1 MEHFDF
7 IVIGGGA
14 SGLVSAARL
23 ARGGHSVQV
32 LEAADRLG
40 GCIQSWRMEGDFW
53 LELGAH
59 TAYNSYAP
67 LLEALADRGRLED
80 LLPRE
85 KVGYR
90 FVTADGRLQSPM
102 ARLNFLE
109 AALFLPFGLFRAKAG
124 RSVAQWFSGL
134 LGSGNYHRLLAP
146 AFAAVLSQRADDFPA
161 EWLFRKKPRM
171 KTAPRKYTFTGG
183 LQGLLEALTEGAP
196 FSVKTGAPVR
206 AITREGQGF
215 RVHSGDESL
224 ASQSPGRPK
233 IDLPPPG
240 GGSTR
245 TGESGAVFSCTQL
258 VLAVPVDAAARLLAD
273 LYPEAARRLARIPV
287 VTSEAMGVVL
297 PAAKTAL
304 PPLAGL
310 IGDEDSFWSVVTR
323 DPVPH
328 DTLRG
333 YTFHFRPGVLDR
345 AGKLARIAQV
355 LGAQTS
361 DFLHVA
367 ETVNCLPAP
376 GVEHAVLAGEVLAL
390 LEREPLALVGNY
402 LNGLSIGDCAE
413 RAVIESERLLNLKAH
428 LAPTASAANV
438 T

>member
-1 MEHFDF
+1 MEHYDS

-23 ARGGHSVQV
+23 ARGGRSVHV
-32 LEAADRLG
+32 VEASERLG
-40 GCIQSWRMEGDFW
+40 GCIQTWRPQPDFW

-67 LLEALADRGRLED
+67 LLEALDERGRLQE
-80 LLPRE
+80 LLLRE

-109 AALFLPFGLFRAKAG
+109 AAVFLPFGLFRGKAG

-134 LGSGNYHRLLAP
+134 LGRGNYRRLLAP
-146 AFAAVLSQRADDFPA
+146 AFAAVLSQKADDFPA
-161 EWLFRKKPRM
+161 DWLFRKKPRM
-171 KTAPRKYTFTGG
+171 QSAPRKFTFAGG
-183 LQGLLEALTEGAP
+183 LQGLLEALAESAP
-196 FSVKTGAPVR
+196 YTLATGNPVR
-206 AITREGQGF
+206 SITRTQSGFQVDTAAASYTCGQ
-215 RVHSGDESL
+215 V
-224 ASQSPGRPK
+224 
-233 IDLPPPG
+233 
-240 GGSTR
+240 
-245 TGESGAVFSCTQL
+245 
-258 VLAVPVDAAARLLAD
+258 VLAVPVDVAARLLAD
-273 LYPEAARRLARIPV
+273 LYPVVAEKLARFPMLA
-287 VTSEAMGVVL
+287 SEAMGVVL
-297 PAAKTAL
+297 PADKTGL

-328 DTLRG
+328 ATLRG

-355 LGAQTS
+355 LGVDTS

-367 ETVNCLPAP
+367 EAVNRLPAA
-376 GVEHAVLAGEVLAL
+376 GVEHAALAGVVLTL

-413 RAVIESERLLNLKAH
+413 RAVIETERLLNLKG
-428 LAPTASAANV
+428 
-438 T
+438 

>member
-1 MEHFDF
+1 MEHYDS

-14 SGLVSAARL
+14 SGLVTAARL
-23 ARGGHSVQV
+23 SRGGRSVHV

-40 GCIQSWRMEGDFW
+40 GCIQSWRPQTDFW

-67 LLEALADRGRLED
+67 LLEALDERGRLPE
-80 LLPRE
+80 LLLRE

-109 AALFLPFGLFRAKAG
+109 AALFLPFGLFRSKTG

-134 LGSGNYHRLLAP
+134 LGRGNYRRLLAP
-146 AFAAVLSQRADDFPA
+146 AFAAVLSQKADDFPA
-161 EWLFRKKPRM
+161 DWLFRKKPRM
-171 KTAPRKYTFTGG
+171 KTAPRKFTFAGG
-183 LQGLLEALTEGAP
+183 LQGLLEALAEGAP
-196 FSVKTGAPVR
+196 YSVATGRPVR
-206 AITREGQGF
+206 RITRISTGF
-215 RVHSGDESL
+215 QVDTDTVSYTCG
-224 ASQSPGRPK
+224 
-233 IDLPPPG
+233 
-240 GGSTR
+240 
-245 TGESGAVFSCTQL
+245 QL
-258 VLAVPVDAAARLLAD
+258 VLAVPVDVAAQLLAD
-273 LYPEAARRLARIPV
+273 IYPAVAEKLARFPLLA
-287 VTSEAMGVVL
+287 SEALGVVL
-297 PAAKTAL
+297 PVGKTSL

-328 DTLRG
+328 ATLRG
-333 YTFHFRPGVLDR
+333 YTFHFRPGMLDR

-355 LGAQTS
+355 LGVSTT

-367 ETVNCLPAP
+367 EAVNRLPAP
-376 GVEHAVLAGEVLAL
+376 GVEHAALADAALAL

-413 RAVIESERLLNLKAH
+413 RAVIEADRLLNLKG
-428 LAPTASAANV
+428 
-438 T
+438 

>member
-14 SGLVSAARL
+14 SGLVAASCLVRS
-23 ARGGHSVQV
+23 GHSVKV
-32 LEAADRLG
+32 LEATDRLG
-40 GCIQSWRMEGDFW
+40 GCVQSWRPEADFW

-67 LLEALADRGRLED
+67 LLEALDDRGRLED

-90 FVTADGRLQSPM
+90 FVTADGRLQSPL

-109 AALFLPFGLFRAKAG
+109 AALFLPFGLFRGKAG
-124 RSVAQWFSGL
+124 RSVAAWFSGL
-134 LGSGNYHRLLAP
+134 LGRGNYRRLLAP

-171 KTAPRKYTFTGG
+171 KTAPRKFSFSGG
-183 LQGLLEALTEGAP
+183 LQGLLEALAEGAS
-196 FSVKTGAPVR
+196 FSVKTAAPVQ
-206 AITREGQGF
+206 AIAREGAGF
-215 RVHSGDESL
+215 RVHSGDAAL
-224 ASQSPGRPK
+224 TCAN
-233 IDLPPPG
+233 
-240 GGSTR
+240 
-245 TGESGAVFSCTQL
+245 L
-258 VLAVPVDAAARLLAD
+258 VLAVPVDAAAHLLAD
-273 LYPEAARRLARIPV
+273 LYPDVAHRLARFPV

-297 PAAKTAL
+297 PAGKSAL

-310 IGDEDSFWSVVTR
+310 IGDNDSFWSVVTR

-361 DFLHVA
+361 DFLHVREA
-367 ETVNCLPAP
+367 VNSLPAP
-376 GVEHAVLAGEVLAL
+376 GVEHAALAGEVLAL
-390 LEREPLALVGNY
+390 LAREPLALVGNY
-402 LNGLSIGDCAE
+402 LNGLSLGDCAE
-413 RAVIESERLLNLKAH
+413 RAVIESQRLLNLKG
-428 LAPTASAANV
+428 
-438 T
+438 

>member
-7 IVIGGGA
+7 IVIGGGV
-14 SGLVSAARL
+14 SGLITAARL
-23 ARGGHSVQV
+23 ARSGRSVQV

-40 GCIQSWRMEGDFW
+40 GCIQSWRTEGDFW

-90 FVTADGRLQSPM
+90 FVCADGRLQSPM

-109 AALFLPFGLFRAKAG
+109 AALSLPFGLFKAKAG

-134 LGSGNYHRLLAP
+134 LGRGNYRRLLAP

-171 KTAPRKYTFTGG
+171 KNAPRKYTFTGG
-183 LQGLLEALTEGAP
+183 LQGLLEALAEGAP
-196 FSVKTGAPVR
+196 FSVRTGTPVQ
-206 AITREGQGF
+206 AIAREGEGF
-215 RVHSGDESL
+215 RVQTGDTSL
-224 ASQSPGRPK
+224 
-233 IDLPPPG
+233 
-240 GGSTR
+240 
-245 TGESGAVFSCTQL
+245 SCSQL
-258 VLAVPVDAAARLLAD
+258 VLAVPVDAAAHLLTD
-273 LYPEAARRLARIPV
+273 LYPEVAQRLARIPTV
-287 VTSEAMGVVL
+287 ASEAMGVVL

-310 IGDEDSFWSVVTR
+310 IGDDDSFWSVVTR
-323 DPVPH
+323 DPVQH
-328 DTLRG
+328 NKLRG

-361 DFLHVA
+361 DFLQVA
-367 ETVNCLPAP
+367 EATNRLPAP
-376 GVEHAVLAGEVLAL
+376 GVEHAVLAGEVLDL
-390 LEREPLALVGNY
+390 LAKEPLALVGNY
-402 LNGLSIGDCAE
+402 LNGLAIGDCAE
-413 RAVIESERLLNLKAH
+413 RAVIESDRLLNLEG
-428 LAPTASAANV
+428 
-438 T
+438 

>member
-14 SGLVSAARL
+14 SGLVAAARL
-23 ARGGHSVQV
+23 ARSGRSVRV

-40 GCIQSWRMEGDFW
+40 GCIRSWRPEADFW

-67 LLEALADRGRLED
+67 LLEALEDRGRLED
-80 LLPRE
+80 LLLRE

-90 FVTADGRLQSPM
+90 FVSADGRLQSPL

-109 AALFLPFGLFRAKAG
+109 LALWLPFGVFRAKAG

-134 LGSGNYHRLLAP
+134 FGRGNYRRLLAP

-161 EWLFRKKPRM
+161 EWLFRRKPRM
-171 KTAPRKYTFTGG
+171 KKAPRKFTFTGG
-183 LQGLLEALTEGAP
+183 LQGLLEALAEGAP
-196 FSVKTGAPVR
+196 FSVKTGAPVQ
-206 AITREGQGF
+206 AITREGEGF
-215 RVHSGDESL
+215 RVQVGDEAL
-224 ASQSPGRPK
+224 
-233 IDLPPPG
+233 
-240 GGSTR
+240 
-245 TGESGAVFSCTQL
+245 SCKHL
-258 VLAVPVDAAARLLAD
+258 VLAVPVEMAARLLAE
-273 LYPEAARRLARIPV
+273 LYPEVALRLARFPV
-287 VTSEAMGVVL
+287 VASEAMGVVL
-297 PAAKTAL
+297 PAGKTAL

-310 IGDEDSFWSVVTR
+310 IGVDDSFWSVVTR

-328 DTLRG
+328 DSLRG

-355 LGAQTS
+355 LGMQTS
-361 DFLHVA
+361 DFLHVQEA
-367 ETVNCLPAP
+367 VNTLPAP
-376 GVEHAVLAGEVLAL
+376 GVAHAVLADEVLAL
-390 LEREPLALVGNY
+390 LAWEPLALVGNY

-413 RAVIESERLLNLKAH
+413 RAVIEADRLLNLKG
-428 LAPTASAANV
+428 
-438 T
+438 

>member
-14 SGLVSAARL
+14 SGLVTAARL
-23 ARGGHSVQV
+23 ARSGRSVRV

-40 GCIQSWRMEGDFW
+40 GCIRSWRPREDFW

-67 LLEALADRGRLED
+67 LLEALDDRGRLDD
-80 LLPRE
+80 LLLRE

-90 FVTADGRLQSPM
+90 FVAADGRLQSPM

-109 AALFLPFGLFRAKAG
+109 AAVFLPFGLFRTKAG

-134 LGSGNYHRLLAP
+134 LGSGNYRRLLGP

-161 EWLFRKKPRM
+161 QWLFRKKPRM
-171 KTAPRKYTFTGG
+171 KSAPRKFTFTGG
-183 LQGLLEALTEGAP
+183 LQGLLEALAENAP
-196 FSVKTGAPVR
+196 FSLRTGAPVQS
-206 AITREGQGF
+206 ITRDGTGF
-215 RVHSGDESL
+215 LVQVGD
-224 ASQSPGRPK
+224 AAMTCR
-233 IDLPPPG
+233 
-240 GGSTR
+240 
-245 TGESGAVFSCTQL
+245 QL
-258 VLAVPVDAAARLLAD
+258 VLAVPVDVAAQLLAD
-273 LYPEAARRLARIPV
+273 LYPEVAGRLARFPMV
-287 VTSEAMGVVL
+287 ASEAMGVVL
-297 PAAKTAL
+297 AAGKTAL

-310 IGDEDSFWSVVTR
+310 IGDNDSFWSAVTR

-328 DTLRG
+328 DSLRG
-333 YTFHFRPGVLDR
+333 YTFHFRPGMLGR

-355 LGAQTS
+355 LGVS
-361 DFLHVA
+361 PDDFLHV
-367 ETVNCLPAP
+367 EEVVNRLPAL
-376 GVEHAVLAGEVLAL
+376 GVEHAALAGEALAL

-413 RAVIESERLLNLKAH
+413 RAVIEAERLLQLQG
-428 LAPTASAANV
+428 
-438 T
+438 

>member
-7 IVIGGGA
+7 IVIGGGV
-14 SGLVSAARL
+14 SGLVTAARL
-23 ARGGHSVQV
+23 ARSGRSVRV

-90 FVTADGRLQSPM
+90 FVTADGHLQSPM
-102 ARLNFLE
+102 ARLNLLE
-109 AALFLPFGLFRAKAG
+109 AALSFPLGLFKAKAG
-124 RSVAQWFSGL
+124 RSVAQWFSSL
-134 LGSGNYHRLLAP
+134 LGRGNYRRLLAP
-146 AFAAVLSQRADDFPA
+146 AFAAVLSQRADNFPA

-183 LQGLLEALTEGAP
+183 LQGLLEALVEGAP
-196 FSVKTGAPVR
+196 FSVKTGVPAL
-206 AITREGQGF
+206 AINREGQGF
-215 RVHSGDESL
+215 CVHTVDTSL
-224 ASQSPGRPK
+224 
-233 IDLPPPG
+233 
-240 GGSTR
+240 
-245 TGESGAVFSCTQL
+245 SCSQL
-258 VLAVPVDAAARLLAD
+258 VLAVPVDVAAHLLAD
-273 LYPEAARRLARIPV
+273 LYPEVAQRLACIPMV
-287 VTSEAMGVVL
+287 ASEAMGVVL

-310 IGDEDSFWSVVTR
+310 IGDDDSFWSVVTR

-328 DTLRG
+328 EKLRG

-345 AGKLARIAQV
+345 AGKLTRIAQV
-355 LGAQTS
+355 LGAQPS

-367 ETVNCLPAP
+367 EATNRLPAP
-376 GVEHAVLAGEVLAL
+376 GLEHAALAGEVIDLLAK
-390 LEREPLALVGNY
+390 EPLALVGNY
-402 LNGLSIGDCAE
+402 LNGLAIGDCAE
-413 RAVIESERLLNLKAH
+413 RAVIESDRLMNLK
-428 LAPTASAANV
+428 T
-438 T
+438 

>member
-1 MEHFDF
+1 MEHFDC

-14 SGLVSAARL
+14 SGLVTAARL
-23 ARGGHSVQV
+23 VRGGRSVRV

-40 GCIQSWRMEGDFW
+40 GCIRSWRPLPDFW

-67 LLEALADRGRLED
+67 LLEALGDRGRLED
-80 LLPRE
+80 LLLRE

-90 FVTADGRLQSPM
+90 FVTPEGRLQSPL

-109 AALFLPFGLFRAKAG
+109 LALWLPFGLFRGKAG

-134 LGSGNYHRLLAP
+134 FGRGNYRRLLAP

-161 EWLFRKKPRM
+161 EWLFRRKPRM
-171 KTAPRKYTFTGG
+171 KTAPRKFTFTGG
-183 LQGLLEALTEGAP
+183 LQGLLEALVEGAP
-196 FSVKTGAPVR
+196 FSVQTGSPVQ
-206 AITREGQGF
+206 AITREGEGF
-215 RVHSGDESL
+215 RV
-224 ASQSPGRPK
+224 RC
-233 IDLPPPG
+233 
-240 GGSTR
+240 
-245 TGESGAVFSCTQL
+245 GEVVFSCRHL

-273 LYPEAARRLARIPV
+273 LYPEVAQRLARFPIV
-287 VTSEAMGVVL
+287 ESEAMGVVL
-297 PAAKTAL
+297 PAGKTAL

-310 IGDEDSFWSVVTR
+310 IGVDDSFWSVVTR

-328 DTLRG
+328 STLRG
-333 YTFHFRPGVLDR
+333 YTFHFRPGILDR

-361 DFLHVA
+361 DFLHVQEA
-367 ETVNCLPAP
+367 SNRLPAP
-376 GVEHAVLAGEVLAL
+376 GVAHAVLAGEVLAL
-390 LEREPLALVGNY
+390 LAREPLALVGNY

-413 RAVIESERLLNLKAH
+413 RAVIESERLLNLRG
-428 LAPTASAANV
+428 
-438 T
+438 